1 MQTMR
6 HFASLSGSAFAQF
19 PLYSVY
25 PGTKDY
31 HEMIRDW
38 KNRDNPDYK
47 PKHAV
52 QIVAEKY
59 WLDYD
64 HTDVAVKHPSIAS
77 EDLLKESQE
86 SWSNFYSLKEIM
98 ARTRSGPMSTLPL
111 PAKIFYAVTCRVFA
125 SLYPG
130 GIAADNVRKAKLGII
145 PRLSMRAAMR
155 VARRDYDWG
164 IRPQRREVI
173 EEIID
178 MAA

>member
-1 MQTMR
+1 
-6 HFASLSGSAFAQF
+6 
-19 PLYSVY
+19 
-25 PGTKDY
+25 
-31 HEMIRDW
+31 MIRDW

-52 QIVAEKY
+52 KIVRDKF

-64 HTDVAVKHPSIAS
+64 HSDVAVKHPSIS
-77 EDLLKESQE
+77 TEELLKESQE
-86 SWSNFYSLKEIM
+86 SATSFYSLKEIL
-98 ARTRSGPMSTLPL
+98 ARTRSGAMSNLPL
-111 PAKIFYAVTCRVFA
+111 LAKIFYAVTCRVFA

-130 GIAADNVRKAKLGII
+130 GVAADNVRKTRLGII

-164 IRPQRREVI
+164 IRPQRREAI